1 MDVIFGIRPE
11 HMRGTREGDIVVG
24 AETVARL
31 EVDLVEMLGSH
42 VQLTL
47 ACGPERLIAL
57 ADPALPVKPGDRIP
71 VVFNMDSM
79 HLFEKREPQRRID
92 AAPAA

>member
-1 MDVIFGIRPE
+1 VIFGIRPE
-11 HMRGTREGDIVVG
+11 HMRGTREGDIAVD
-24 AETVARL
+24 AATVARL

-57 ADPALPVKPGDRIP
+57 ADPALSVKAGDRIP